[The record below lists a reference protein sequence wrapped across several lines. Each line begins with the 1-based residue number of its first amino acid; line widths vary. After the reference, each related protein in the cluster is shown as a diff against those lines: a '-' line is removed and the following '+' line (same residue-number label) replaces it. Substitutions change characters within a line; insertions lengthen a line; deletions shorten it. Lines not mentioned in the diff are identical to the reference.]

1 MSKNMHV
8 FNYFLCMLGR
18 GGGGGGR
25 EGVGGRGEEGE
36 EVKRDEDKR
45 KTRALVLFNLRA
57 SVCEHLSHET
67 NERV

>member
-1 MSKNMHV
+1 
-8 FNYFLCMLGR
+8 MLGR
-18 GGGGGGR
+18 GGGGGG
-25 EGVGGRGEEGE
+25 EEGEE

-67 NERV
+67 NERVWD